1 MEALSILNSGSSTAA
16 GGIAQNKA
24 FQLNHLASQ
33 ARCLTGTQKPA
44 ECHRLDRTGPL
55 NNGQETG
62 GSSIDNSKALMEV
75 AREFEAI
82 LINQMLKAMRQTVHK
97 SDLLNSFSLEQYES
111 MLDEEIANDMA
122 AHRGIGL
129 AETLF
134 YQLSRLDEAANPKDV
149 PVTSNLTKEVNSNE

>member
-1 MEALSILNSGSSTAA
+1 MEALSTLNSGSSTAA
-16 GGIAQNKA
+16 RGMAQNKA
-24 FQLNHLASQ
+24 FQLNNLASQ
-33 ARCLTGTQKPA
+33 ARRLTGTQNPA
-44 ECHRLDRTGPL
+44 EGYRLDRSGLL

-62 GSSIDNSKALMEV
+62 GSSKDNNKELMEV
-75 AREFEAI
+75 ARQFEAI

-134 YQLSRLDEAANPKDV
+134 YQLSRLDEAANTKDV
-149 PVTSNLTKEVNSNE
+149 SVTTHQTEEVNSNE